1 MKIAVFSPNWVG
13 DATLSLPFINMLK
26 SQNSKSEIIVV
37 CKDWVA
43 PVYQKNPNIDNIISF
58 SSKELKGTINTIKKG
73 LYLRKQKIDLFYT
86 LTDSLRSALIMWL
99 SKAKNRIG
107 YRSQMRTIFLT
118 STLRLPL
125 TGLHRSNKY
134 LNLIGIDNLEYTD
147 KYIFISKDE
156 IEWAKEKLKKHNI
169 KNFVALFPFSISSSR
184 TFPKNKIK
192 EWIADSKKQYIIFG
206 ADSDKNEA
214 LNIVSQNRNISIH
227 SFCGDITLRKSIAL
241 ISLADYALA
250 ADSGLGHI
258 SSIIGVSTV
267 SFFGAKRSVTTR
279 PIGNNII
286 LDKSERCEPCKK
298 NICCLNVITKSDID
312 SSLKSL

>member
-26 SQNSKSEIIVV
+26 SQNSESEIIVV

-107 YRSQMRTIFLT
+107 YHSQMRTIFLT

-134 LNLIGIDNLEYTD
+134 LNLIGIDNLEYID

-156 IEWAKEKLKKHNI
+156 K
-169 KNFVALFPFSISSSR
+169 
-184 TFPKNKIK
+184 
-192 EWIADSKKQYIIFG
+192 
-206 ADSDKNEA
+206 
-214 LNIVSQNRNISIH
+214 
-227 SFCGDITLRKSIAL
+227 
-241 ISLADYALA
+241 
-250 ADSGLGHI
+250 
-258 SSIIGVSTV
+258 
-267 SFFGAKRSVTTR
+267 
-279 PIGNNII
+279 
-286 LDKSERCEPCKK
+286 
-298 NICCLNVITKSDID
+298 
-312 SSLKSL
+312 

>member
-26 SQNSKSEIIVV
+26 SQNSESEIIVV

-125 TGLHRSNKY
+125 ARLHRSNKY
-134 LNLIGIDNLEYTD
+134 LNLIL
-147 KYIFISKDE
+147 S
-156 IEWAKEKLKKHNI
+156 L
-169 KNFVALFPFSISSSR
+169 
-184 TFPKNKIK
+184 
-192 EWIADSKKQYIIFG
+192 
-206 ADSDKNEA
+206 
-214 LNIVSQNRNISIH
+214 IH
-227 SFCGDITLRKSIAL
+227 I
-241 ISLADYALA
+241 
-250 ADSGLGHI
+250 
-258 SSIIGVSTV
+258 
-267 SFFGAKRSVTTR
+267 
-279 PIGNNII
+279 
-286 LDKSERCEPCKK
+286 
-298 NICCLNVITKSDID
+298 
-312 SSLKSL
+312 